1 MDRTP
6 FLTTSAGARV
16 MVHSP
21 DTVPFLEDGGFDIQ
35 PGLETSI
42 SMHKEEVSRLGGQYG
57 DCTWDGSELKVT
69 NLYRGAYT
77 QQGTATSSCT
87 RSTPGMSWDVSRPA
101 GNLAGKQEAPGAS
114 PHNVLGRGAA
124 TRHVVRS
131 GVHLV
136 IPEGAVRGMGMG
148 TESTLSLTSFADTI
162 G

>member
-1 MDRTP
+1 MPGKGNGLSLLLNTAQMDRTP

-77 QQGTATSSCT
+77 QQACLRSCFQLT
-87 RSTPGMSWDVSRPA
+87 MVSRCGCAHYSYP
-101 GNLAGKQEAPGAS
+101 LPPGS
-114 PHNVLGRGAA
+114 EYCDSHRHRGWGHCYFQLYKEYTGDVLGCFQTCRKPC
-124 TRHVVRS
+124 R
-131 GVHLV
+131 
-136 IPEGAVRGMGMG
+136 
-148 TESTLSLTSFADTI
+148 
-162 G
+162 